1 MDKRD
6 FISIH
11 TIVCPQCKVKQTGI
25 VRESPGIVFIIPNS
39 GPYHDASGS
48 YEIPFGTPYL
58 RCSYLSCQ
66 HIMTDDE
73 LAEVTMQRV
82 QFPNQINK

>member
-1 MDKRD
+1 MEKN

-11 TIVCPQCKVKQTGI
+11 TIVCPECKHKQTGI
-25 VRESPGIVFIIPNS
+25 VKESPGLLLTPL
-39 GPYHDASGS
+39 HQTASFA
-48 YEIPFGTPYL
+48 EIPFGTPYII
-58 RCSYLSCQ
+58 CSYIPCH
-66 HIMTDDE
+66 HIIINDE